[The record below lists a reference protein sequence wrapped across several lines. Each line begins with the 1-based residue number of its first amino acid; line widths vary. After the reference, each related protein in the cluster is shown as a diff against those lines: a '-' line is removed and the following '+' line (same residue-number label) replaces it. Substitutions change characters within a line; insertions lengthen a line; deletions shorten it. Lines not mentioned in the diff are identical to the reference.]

1 MTWIVLWEYR
11 VAAEATSAFERLY
24 GPNGDWAA
32 LFRTAAGF
40 LGTELLHDDIEPA
53 RYLTVDRWVSHSAY
67 EQFRQAHA
75 ARYRHLD
82 EEGDR
87 LTERERRLGAF
98 TLLGGAER

>member
-1 MTWIVLWEYR
+1 MTYLVLWEFR

-24 GPNGDWAA
+24 GPDGAWVG
-32 LFRTAAGF
+32 LFRTAAGY
-40 LGTELLHDDIEPA
+40 LGTELLHDDTDPA
-53 RYLTVDRWVSHSAY
+53 RYLTVDRWDSQSAY
-67 EQFRQAHA
+67 DQFRQAHV

-87 LTERERRLGAF
+87 LTADERQLGAF